1 MLSFSPQ
8 RIFSDRNGMKL
19 ETNSRRKTGKF
30 TAMWILNLK
39 PGASLGASL
48 VVQ

>member
-1 MLSFSPQ
+1 MLSFFPQ
-8 RIFSDRNGMKL
+8 SIFSDRNGMKL

-39 PGASLGASL
+39 PGASL